1 MKKGLI
7 GLLIFLLAMGLFSCS
22 HPKDKKDAMLEHV
35 DSIMEEHPDVALS
48 ILQKYS
54 IKDFPSADSRAKYA
68 LLLTQADDKNYIDK
82 TNDSIIRIAVQYYD
96 STREVDY
103 QARAHYYLGRIHQN
117 MDDQITTAKEFFTAL
132 QLIKKTHNNN
142 KFIYLIKLNIGLVL
156 WANSLYNE
164 SDSMYQLVENY
175 DVIRHNY
182 KELAIVSMK
191 RGDICI
197 EKANPNY
204 VDAEKYLLRA
214 YRLTKKYGNIQ
225 IKRSVVS
232 SLSSLYE
239 LNHNPRKAIGFARY
253 GLSILS
259 DPIEFQGFF
268 LTIGDAFLQMG
279 QCDSAKIYLK
289 KSLDGE
295 NRYTKKKAYMYLA
308 QIARKQGKI
317 KDALQYEERY
327 AAYKDSTSALEH
339 PTEVTAV
346 IKDMLHK
353 QDKEQYESTLSH
365 YTILI
370 VTATLLLLLTAGAFV
385 FNHLRKKRKIEALN
399 KQLQEE
405 EKKQLQIN
413 NCMDELLQEHQNK
426 EKQWEEKLAERTMQM
441 EKSKNLKELM
451 QGMPASSRVEECC
464 LHPDTAPK
472 LTEEEWNALTEEVNS
487 VLPDFT
493 TNLSAKYPHLTDSD
507 ICFCCLLRMGYTY
520 PQIDNILKI
529 SHQAV
534 YQRRKFILQ
543 RMGIADKDAK
553 LEELL

>member
-1 MKKGLI
+1 MKKSLI

-35 DSIMEEHPDVALS
+35 DSIMEEHPDSALT
-48 ILQKYS
+48 ILMHYTM
-54 IKDFPSADSRAKYA
+54 KDFPSVDSRAKYA

-96 STREVDY
+96 STREIEY
-103 QARAHYYLGRIHQN
+103 QTRAHYYLGRIHQN

-132 QLIKKTHNNN
+132 QLIKKTHNN
-142 KFIYLIKLNIGLVL
+142 KFIYLIKLNIGYLL
-156 WANSLYNE
+156 WANSLYDE
-164 SDSMYQLVENY
+164 SDSIYQLVEHY
-175 DVIRHNY
+175 DIKKHNY

-214 YRLTKKYGNIQ
+214 YSLTKKYGNIY
-225 IKRSVVS
+225 ITRGVVS

-239 LNHNPRKAIGFARY
+239 DSHNPRKAIAFARY
-253 GLSILS
+253 GLSLLS
-259 DPIEFQGFF
+259 DTSSYYGYNQTLGN
-268 LTIGDAFLQMG
+268 AFSQMG
-279 QCDSAKIYLK
+279 QYDSANIYLK
-289 KSLDGE
+289 KSLYC
-295 NRYTKKKAYMYLA
+295 NNQYTKKSAYECLA
-308 QIARKQGKI
+308 RIARKQGKI
-317 KDALQYEERY
+317 KEALQYEERY

-385 FNHLRKKRKIEALN
+385 FNHRRKKRKIEALN

-405 EKKQLQIN
+405 EKKQQQIN
-413 NCMDELLQEHQNK
+413 NCMGELLQEHQNK

-441 EKSKNLKELM
+441 EKSKSLKELM